1 MPPKNATTPDGRST
15 TPAPRSPLQVDVR
28 RTGRRFDAEAT
39 LELPAPARTVWETIT
54 DYPAL
59 PSFMPGIRACRVLGR
74 TPGADGR
81 ERVEV
86 EQEGEFRFL
95 LFAQS
100 MKLVVEIDH
109 VPLSVAHARAV
120 RFDLGFLKRSA
131 IDVFEGRYE
140 LLPVRGRG
148 KSAVVPLRYTAVI
161 GLKLPPPPAIGSV
174 AVRQNLEAQLKA
186 VADEVARRA
195 GRR

>member
-1 MPPKNATTPDGRST
+1 MTS
-15 TPAPRSPLQVDVR
+15 PRGAAARGAGDFDVKVT

-39 LELPAPARTVWETIT
+39 LELPATARTIWETIT

-74 TPGADGR
+74 KPGPGGT

-95 LFAQS
+95 LFSQS
-100 MKLVVEIDH
+100 MKLVVAIDH
-109 VPLSVAHARAV
+109 TPMRVADAKAV
-120 RFDLGFLKRSA
+120 SFDLGFLKRSA
-131 IDVFEGRYE
+131 IDAFEGRYE
-140 LLPVRGRG
+140 ILPARGRG

-161 GLKLPPPPAIGSV
+161 GLKLPPPPAVGSV
-174 AVRQNLEAQLKA
+174 AVRQNLEAQLEA
-186 VADEVARRA
+186 VAAEVAKRSGRA
-195 GRR
+195 